1 MAEGKKS
8 FVLYSDYI
16 TIFEE
21 LTDEEA
27 GKMVKHLFRYVNDS
41 EPVLQDRMLR
51 LIFEPI
57 KNQLKRDLKDWE
69 AKRSKYSKA
78 GKIGGLKSGESRRSR
93 SKRSDALKNETNE
106 AVTVTDTVTV
116 TVINNTPDS
125 KNEKWNT
132 KPTDADINLLLP
144 ELTEGA
150 VIQQYRFTKNKS
162 ITKQQVAGLWA
173 VFKAQNFTGEKFYQS
188 PKQVYSHFIN
198 WCKTQEIKDFEE
210 KQAQPTVQLK
220 RLV

>member
-1 MAEGKKS
+1 MAVGKKS
-8 FVLYSDYI
+8 FVLYTDYI

-69 AKRSKYSKA
+69 AKRSKRSES
-78 GKIGGLKSGESRRSR
+78 GKMGGLKSGESRRTR
-93 SKRSDALKNETNE
+93 SKRSNASKNEANE
-106 AVTVTDTVTV
+106 AVNVTVTVTDTVS
-116 TVINNTPDS
+116 VIEKDAHTP
-125 KNEKWNT
+125 EKWST
-132 KPTDADINLLLP
+132 KPTEADINLVLP
-144 ELTEGA
+144 DITEGA
-150 VIQQYRFTKNKS
+150 VIQQYRFTKNKT

-188 PKQVYSHFIN
+188 HKQVYSHFIN
-198 WCKTQEIKDFEE
+198 WCKTQDIKDFEE
-210 KQAQPTVQLK
+210 KQTQPTVQLK
-220 RLV
+220 RI

>member
-1 MAEGKKS
+1 MAVGKKS
-8 FVLYSDYI
+8 FVLYTDYI

-41 EPVLQDRMLR
+41 EPTLQDRMLR

-69 AKRSKYSKA
+69 AKRSNYSKA
-78 GKIGGLKSGESRRSR
+78 GKIGGLKSGLSRRSR
-93 SKRSDALKNETNE
+93 SKRSDASKNEANE
-106 AVTVTDTVTV
+106 AVTVTVTDTVTV
-116 TVINNTPDS
+116 INNIPSS
-125 KNEKWNT
+125 KNEKWNA
-132 KPTDADINLLLP
+132 KPTEANINLPLP

-150 VIQQYRFTKNKS
+150 VVQQYRFTKNKTIS
-162 ITKQQVAGLWA
+162 KQQVAGLWA

-198 WCKTQEIKDFEE
+198 WCKTQDIKDFEE
-210 KQAQPTVQLK
+210 KQTQPTVQLK
-220 RLV
+220 RI